1 MTAWNVPFAAPPTGF
16 NFLGSGG
23 AGLASGFTGGAAGAG
38 AAGTAAAGAGAA
50 AGAAGPLAAL
60 GGPAGLGIMAGTS
73 LLGGIMAGQQA
84 EASLQAAK
92 EQAKL
97 GAVFNLAGN
106 RFLQRTGYGDQ
117 LSAFR
122 DRSLARQAGYS
133 RPDDFAGLLQAG
145 MSPSA
150 AKRELYG
157 PIFRG

>member
-1 MTAWNVPFAAPPTGF
+1 MWNVPFAAPPTGF

-23 AGLASGFTGGAAGAG
+23 AGLASGFTGGAG
-38 AAGTAAAGAGAA
+38 AAGTAAAGAGA

-60 GGPAGLGIMAGTS
+60 GGPAGIGIMAGTS

-84 EASLQAAK
+84 EAGMQAAK

-97 GAVFNLAGN
+97 GSVFSLAGN

-122 DRSLARQAGYS
+122 DRSLARKAGYS
-133 RPDDFAGLLQAG
+133 RPDDFAGLLAAG

>member
-1 MTAWNVPFAAPPTGF
+1 MTFWNVPFAAPPTGF

-23 AGLASGFTGGAAGAG
+23 AGLASGFTGGAG
-38 AAGTAAAGAGAA
+38 AAGTAAAGTAA

-60 GGPAGLGIMAGTS
+60 GGPVGLGIMGIMAGTS
-73 LLGGIMAGQQA
+73 LLGAGQQA
-84 EASLQAAK
+84 EAGLQAAK

-122 DRSLARQAGYS
+122 DRSLARKAGYS
-133 RPDDFAGLLQAG
+133 RPEDFAGLLAAG

-150 AKRELYG
+150 AKREFYG